1 MTARRLPV
9 IAVTDP
15 GMVARLSRRYGP
27 QRPASRV
34 PLRAR
39 EVVWGCLV
47 GVAAGWVAVEAL
59 IWIATLP

>member
-1 MTARRLPV
+1 M
-9 IAVTDP
+9 D
-15 GMVARLSRRYGP
+15 GMVQRLAHRYGP

-47 GVAAGWVAVEAL
+47 GVMAGWVGVEVV